1 MIPAADTDPE
11 PTLRQTRERFIA
23 AFPSRCASIQ
33 SLIDTIAAVGP
44 GGPVDALRGL
54 VHRLAGAGA
63 LGFPTVSE
71 RALELEQLVVGV
83 RSQTT
88 DAGAMSRAM
97 QQVSAAFAVDLS
109 APVPDWARHVAALD
123 TGTILVVEDDR
134 TQRDVVC
141 AALNAAGYRTAWSGD
156 GAAAFDAAQ
165 TEQPSLILLDVELP
179 NQDGWAVCRRV
190 KSSPELSWTPVMF
203 IATSTNIDDRVTGIA
218 LGADDHV
225 TKPIDAHEL
234 VLRVQHLLRGVRR
247 PAAPVPSRILDFEAF
262 RLAAEEMLQREG
274 GALVMVRGPRPDDE
288 AAIARLAGAMRRRDV
303 VGRHHD
309 RILLFWMASASAAAA
324 TGRFREIA
332 AGLVSRG
339 GESFT
344 AGIAEH
350 TGATRHP
357 GPVIEALLAEA
368 DEALTVARLIGEPAA
383 RKTDRPRS
391 DAVPRRARVLL
402 AGDDP
407 DVLRIVDAQMREAGH
422 ETVLA
427 FDSES
432 ALAAAKAPTD
442 LLVLDLM
449 TPGLAGFDVLRRL
462 RQPDM
467 NVARTLVLSSRGRE
481 DDVSRAFELGA
492 DDYITRPFS
501 PRELSA
507 RVARLLR

>member
-1 MIPAADTDPE
+1 MILAADTDPE
-11 PTLRQTRERFIA
+11 PTLRQTRRRFIA
-23 AFPSRCASIQ
+23 TFPSRRASIQ

-71 RALELEQLVVGV
+71 RALELEQLVVGI

-88 DAGAMSRAM
+88 DAGAMSKAL
-97 QQVSAAFAVDLS
+97 QQIGAAFAEDLS
-109 APVPDWARHVAALD
+109 APIPDGARQVAAFD
-123 TGTILVVEDDR
+123 TGTILVVGDDQ

-141 AALNAAGYRTAWSGD
+141 AGLNAAGYRTAWSGD

-165 TEQPSLILLDVELP
+165 TEQPSLILVDVELP

-190 KSSPELSWTPVMF
+190 KSSPDLAATPVMF
-203 IATSTNIDDRVTGIA
+203 ITTNANIDDRVTGLA

-225 TKPIDAHEL
+225 TKPIDAREL
-234 VLRVQHLLRGVRR
+234 VLRVQRVLGSVRR
-247 PAAPVPSRILDFEAF
+247 PPAPMPSRILDFEAF

-274 GALVMVRGPRPDDE
+274 GALVMVRVSRPDDE
-288 AAIARLAGAMRRRDV
+288 AAIARLTGAMRRRDV

-339 GESFT
+339 GEGFT

-357 GPVIEALLAEA
+357 GPVIETLLAEA
-368 DEALTVARLIGEPAA
+368 DEALTVARFIGEPAA
-383 RKTDRPRS
+383 RKTDKPRS

-402 AGDDP
+402 AGDDS
-407 DVLRIVDAQMREAGH
+407 DVLRSVDAQMREAGH
-422 ETVLA
+422 ETVLT
-427 FDSES
+427 FDIES
-432 ALAAAKAPTD
+432 ALAAGQAPTD
-442 LLVLDLM
+442 LLVLNLM
-449 TPGLAGFDVLRRL
+449 APELAGFDVLRRL
-462 RQPDM
+462 REPDM
-467 NVARTLVLSSRGRE
+467 KVARTLVLASRGRE
-481 DDVSRAFELGA
+481 DDVSRAFELGV
-492 DDYITRPFS
+492 DDYQTTPFS
-501 PRELSA
+501 PHELMA